1 MKTLGRILAICIL
14 MCLAACQDHSALLNK
29 LNEAENWMDENP
41 ELAMSALKTIEPS
54 ELDRE
59 AHQARYA
66 LLYSQALDKNY
77 IDSTNDSLISIAV
90 DYYKDTEE
98 VRPKFLS
105 YYYLGRIYTNANEL
119 TKAMLAFMEAELL
132 VDELG
137 DDYAAGLLYHQMG
150 VIYEEYYDFPKALES
165 YRLSTEHFSKG
176 NKPLHKLWGMLH
188 QSGIYKNMNKDL
200 DSFQLLQM
208 ILKEA
213 KETNQTSIIRFCL
226 GDLILLCLDM
236 DKQDEAL
243 SYYNELEANHSMT
256 RMTSALYGGLAL
268 MMAKEKDAEKSRLF
282 MEEAWKRAKD
292 SHDSINLYYQ
302 SAQIEYLFSSY
313 QKAYSDLENS
323 VSLQNSIVRKTL
335 QQPVLST
342 QKDFL
347 NQELELQKYKLQAER
362 AKQAI
367 GIGLAVIL
375 VTLLIYWIR
384 KKQHQ
389 HLMQIEKEKDR
400 LKENLEIL
408 QSTHEHTENLKNDLF
423 ESKMKELDKLVL
435 VSLKEFK
442 NEESRN
448 RAILKL
454 VQDIK
459 GQFHGNKKSIAK
471 LEKLV
476 NEYQDN
482 VMQHLRAEISLPDE
496 AYYEMVCYL
505 LANFSVN
512 TIALLQEETTNTI
525 YKRRE
530 RVRSLIQ
537 ESSAPHKEQFLQI

>member
-1 MKTLGRILAICIL
+1 MMKKLTVLYIL
-14 MCLAACQDHSALLNK
+14 MMCLVACQDHSTLLNK

-41 ELAMSALKTIEPS
+41 ELALSALKTIEPS
-54 ELDRE
+54 ELERE

-66 LLYSQALDKNY
+66 LLYSQALDKNF
-77 IDSTNDSLISIAV
+77 IDLTNDSLISIAV
-90 DYYKDTEE
+90 DYYKGTKE

-119 TKAMLAFMEAELL
+119 TKAMLAYMEAEQL

-137 DDYAAGLLYHQMG
+137 DDYYAGLLLREMG
-150 VIYEEYYDFPKALES
+150 YIYKLYYDFPKSIHAYQRAIES
-165 YRLSTEHFSKG
+165 FTRANKPVHKVQTMFRLSTNYS
-176 NKPLHKLWGMLH
+176 
-188 QSGIYKNMNKDL
+188 NMNENE
-200 DSFQLLQM
+200 SGYQ
-208 ILKEA
+208 ILKTALVEVQELNDQSLIKSCLNYLISACIDLERWEEA
-213 KETNQTSIIRFCL
+213 THWYQEYLKNDSKNYPTVSFYGHIARLHAKNGNFKNAFKALDEAWEKAKNRQDTIQMYYAESQVHLMNGNWEQAFRSTEKCVTNQNRIIR
-226 GDLILLCLDM
+226 
-236 DKQDEAL
+236 
-243 SYYNELEANHSMT
+243 
-256 RMTSALYGGLAL
+256 
-268 MMAKEKDAEKSRLF
+268 KS
-282 MEEAWKRAKD
+282 
-292 SHDSINLYYQ
+292 
-302 SAQIEYLFSSY
+302 
-313 QKAYSDLENS
+313 
-323 VSLQNSIVRKTL
+323 L

-375 VTLLIYWIR
+375 AALLIYWIR
-384 KKQHQ
+384 KKQQ
-389 HLMQIEKEKDR
+389 QRLAQIQEEKER

-448 RAILKL
+448 RTILKL

>member
-1 MKTLGRILAICIL
+1 MMKKLTVLYIL
-14 MCLAACQDHSALLNK
+14 MMCLVACQDHSTLLNK

-41 ELAMSALKTIEPS
+41 ELALSALKTIEPS
-54 ELDRE
+54 ELERE

-98 VRPKFLS
+98 VRPKFFS

-119 TKAMLAFMEAELL
+119 TKAMLAFMEAEQL

-137 DDYAAGLLYHQMG
+137 DDYYAGLLYERMG

-165 YRLSTEHFSKG
+165 HRLSIEHFQKA

-188 QSGIYKNMNKDL
+188 QSGVYKAMNKDL

-208 ILKEA
+208 TLKEA

-226 GDLILLCLDM
+226 GDLILLCLNM
-236 DKQDEAL
+236 DKQEEAL

-256 RMTSALYGGLAL
+256 RMTSVLYGGLAL
-268 MMAKEKDAEKSRLF
+268 MMAKEKDAEKARLY

-384 KKQHQ
+384 KKQQ
-389 HLMQIEKEKDR
+389 QRLAQIQEEKER

-537 ESSAPHKEQFLQI
+537 ESSALHKEQFLQI